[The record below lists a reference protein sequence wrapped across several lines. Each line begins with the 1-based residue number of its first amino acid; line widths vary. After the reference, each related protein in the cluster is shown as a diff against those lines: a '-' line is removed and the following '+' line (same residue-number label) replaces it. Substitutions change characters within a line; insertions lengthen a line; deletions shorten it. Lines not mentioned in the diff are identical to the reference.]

1 MKSKNKLKRILSTF
15 LATIL
20 CLTGT
25 LTDIPPLGISTK
37 NAEAA
42 TNFATLN
49 NEIVAAA
56 ANYLGYNYDQPKRMQ
71 HSANDS
77 SGFFDCSS
85 LVGQVLKDV
94 GITGAFNNNSSNYYT
109 TAKYENDIIN
119 ENLSFTVNGKT
130 YSKANGNIIYCSTVA
145 DYNAA
150 LKNKAYADK
159 WIVLKTT
166 TNSKN
171 ITASET
177 KGMIF
182 VQPKQTI
189 SGKEYAA
196 HMSIGIG
203 QYALGT
209 MDLDYKDP
217 LMQHTGQITES
228 ELMHNQTVINNMSNN
243 KAGRVSAC
251 VAYNSFIYT
260 HNLYSTLN
268 AMNGK
273 TARIA
278 LTTTEAANVN
288 AVKTALCG
296 LAKYND
302 TTGGATFGS
311 YPTDTE
317 AYSIFYKGNTGV
329 DHKPIM
335 WDYGNTTTFSSG
347 SHDYFYIV
355 NDQYASGYY
364 NENTGAIYASPWRI
378 EARGV
383 NSGVAITNMN
393 TAKEGGT
400 LTYAFRYNEPHYTSV
415 SVKKTDTS
423 GAGIS
428 DTAYFI
434 ALKTPSGVT
443 ADTVAKVRNYFLT
456 KGKNYYS
463 SQYDASSIS
472 TIMGASFGT
481 TEVYNLSS
489 TNGSVDT
496 TSVYSDLSG
505 DNRYYWIFEVGVP
518 NNYDL
523 NTDIF
528 RLEVTPTSSTS
539 GGGSATATRYTT
551 SNTTSTTSVT
561 ATSQTGMG
569 SNAAFSNGSSGGT
582 VAVVTIKNSPII
594 FDQWLTWDL
603 AKTEKGTN
611 TNLANG
617 GYIVV
622 PSSNLG
628 TTNYNGQD
636 RDGAFRYLNNSDST
650 TNNRSSHSDT
660 TGEDYANPTIAF
672 QSLAKYANDNTT
684 TAADAAKLFV
694 QELGK
699 LRGIDKVSGSYRYL
713 SGSTWYQ
720 GQEF

>member
-1 MKSKNKLKRILSTF
+1 MKSKNKLKRILSIF

-49 NEIVAAA
+49 NEIVTAA

-94 GITGAFNNNSSNYYT
+94 GITGAFNNGGNYYT
-109 TAKYENDIIN
+109 TAQYEKDITN
-119 ENLSFTVNGKT
+119 ESLSFTVNGKT

-150 LKNKAYADK
+150 LKNKDYADK

-203 QYALGT
+203 QYALGN
-209 MDLDYKDP
+209 MSLDYKDP
-217 LMQHTGQITES
+217 LMKHSGQITQS
-228 ELMHNQTVINNMSNN
+228 ELLNNMTVRNNMLSNLS
-243 KAGRVSAC
+243 GRVTAC
-251 VAYNSFIYT
+251 VDYNAFLYT
-260 HNLYSTLN
+260 HNLYNTFN
-268 AMNGK
+268 AMNSK
-273 TARIA
+273 TAKIA
-278 LTTTEAANVN
+278 VIDGEADHIKNI
-288 AVKTALCG
+288 KTALCG
-296 LAKYND
+296 LDKYND
-302 TTGGATFGS
+302 YTGGAAFGS

-317 AYSIFYKGNTGV
+317 AYSIYRKGNTGV
-329 DHKPIM
+329 EHTIVSN
-335 WDYGNTTTFSSG
+335 YNNATTFSG
-347 SHDYFYIV
+347 GTHNFFYIINAQEV
-355 NDQYASGYY
+355 SGYY
-364 NENTGAIYASPWRI
+364 NENTGTIYASPWRI
-378 EARGV
+378 EARGT

-428 DTAYFI
+428 DTAYFV

-496 TSVYSDLSG
+496 TSVYSNLSG
-505 DNRYYWIFEVGVP
+505 DNRYYWIFEVGTP
-518 NNYDL
+518 KNYDL

-528 RLEVTPTSSTS
+528 RLVVTPTSSTS

-582 VAVVTIKNSPII
+582 VAVVTIKNAYTPY
-594 FDQWLTWDL
+594 DQWLTWDL
-603 AKTEKGTN
+603 AKTEAGTN

-617 GYIVV
+617 GYIVI
-622 PSSNLG
+622 PSNNLG
-628 TTNYNGQD
+628 TTNYSGQD
-636 RDGAFRYLNNSDST
+636 RDNAFRYLNNSDST

-720 GQEF
+720 GQEL